1 MVVPTSR
8 RAFLSGMRAQLPL
21 LLGVVPFG
29 VIFGAL
35 AVSEGIPPWEAQAL
49 SLFVFAGSA
58 QFIAVGLIAG
68 GTPPA
73 VVVLTILVVNLR
85 HLLYS
90 AAMAPRWQALPRRW
104 RATLAWLLTDEAFAV
119 GSLEYARRTSHS
131 PHAFFLGT
139 GMALWMAWQA
149 STAAG
154 IFLGARI
161 PASWG
166 LEFALPLTFL
176 AMLFP
181 LLEDRWQVV
190 AAVVAGALS
199 PLLAELPY
207 GLGLLL
213 AILAGIVAAMGI
225 ESQSAR
231 RRAT

>member
-1 MVVPTSR
+1 MVAPTSR

-29 VIFGAL
+29 LIFGAL

-68 GTPPA
+68 GAPPA
-73 VVVLTILVVNLR
+73 MVVLTILIVNLR

-90 AAMAPRWQALPRRW
+90 AAMARRWQSLPNRW
-104 RATLAWLLTDEAFAV
+104 KAALAWLLTDEAFAI
-119 GSLEYARRTSHS
+119 GSLEYAHPKSGS
-131 PHAFFLGT
+131 PHAFYLGT
-139 GMALWMAWQA
+139 GLALWLSWQT

-154 IFLGARI
+154 ILLGALS

-181 LLEDRWQVV
+181 LLEDRCHVV
-190 AAVVAGALS
+190 AAVVAGVLS

-207 GLGLLL
+207 GLGLLM
-213 AILAGIVAAMGI
+213 AILAGIAAAMGI
-225 ESQSAR
+225 ESQSVR
-231 RRAT
+231 RGAT